1 MCLDFDKKIAD
12 IIMDNTNLKLFLKI
26 PNENNLCSD
35 ITIDENVDIKENNIN
50 NYDERCGYSE
60 QEWNYHN
67 NED

>member
-35 ITIDENVDIKENNIN
+35 ITINEVVDIKENNIN
-50 NYDERCGYSE
+50 NFDERCGYSE

-67 NED
+67 NQD